1 MTAKVSRRQVILE
14 TLAQL
19 LESQPG
25 ARITTAGLAAAVG
38 VSEAALYRHFPSKA
52 RMFEGLIE
60 FVEDTLFERANA
72 ICRDGSSA
80 LAQLDNLLQLFLIFA
95 ERNPG
100 ISRIIHGDALSGET
114 ERLRKRVSQ
123 LHDRY
128 EMQLKQVIRDAE
140 INEKLRCSIPAASA
154 ANLLLAAAQG
164 RVGQYVRSDFGQ
176 KPTERWPEQWE
187 LLSTGLFRNYA

>member
-1 MTAKVSRRQVILE
+1 MAERGERRQAILQ
-14 TLAQL
+14 TLAEL

-25 ARITTAGLAAAVG
+25 ARITTANLAAAVG

-60 FVEDTLFERANA
+60 FVEDTLFDRAKA
-72 ICRDGSSA
+72 IVGDGSPA
-80 LAQLDNLLQLFLIFA
+80 LEQLDKLLQLFIIFA

-100 ISRIIHGDALSGET
+100 ISRIIHGDALAGET

-123 LHDRY
+123 LHDRF
-128 EMQLKQVIRDAE
+128 ELQLKQVIRNAE
-140 INEKLRCSIPAASA
+140 INERLKSTIPAGSA

-164 RVGQYVRSDFGQ
+164 RVGQYVRSDFSQRPSEGW
-176 KPTERWPEQWE
+176 TEQWQ
-187 LLSTGLFRNYA
+187 LLSDGLFREYQ